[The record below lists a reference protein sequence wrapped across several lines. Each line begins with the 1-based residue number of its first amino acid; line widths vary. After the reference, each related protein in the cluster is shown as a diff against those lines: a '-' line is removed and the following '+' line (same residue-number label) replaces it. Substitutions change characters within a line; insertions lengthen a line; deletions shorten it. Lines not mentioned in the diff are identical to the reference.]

1 MLRPMGHVND
11 GGESLLRT
19 PCLGTEASGNFAGGG
34 VTRCGRGDLL
44 SRCGCALRVRAMIA
58 RSCLSYDEYDGYF
71 PSHYFALFH
80 RRRLSGLL
88 VNGLATGYPT
98 KRSQMA

>member
-19 PCLGTEASGNFAGGG
+19 PCLGTEASGTFAGGG

-58 RSCLSYDEYDGYF
+58 RSCLSMKSTMVTSP
-71 PSHYFALFH
+71 PSILLFSIGVGC
-80 RRRLSGLL
+80 R
-88 VNGLATGYPT
+88 VF
-98 KRSQMA
+98 